1 MWGDSESA
9 WKNTSIHTF
18 EYWFRLNLKIRN
30 SRHHSHH
37 FWHISGVNKD
47 HLGGQ
52 DKVFEIRD
60 RNHRIRR
67 QILRQNVG
75 LIIVLVK
82 VENFHLRALE
92 AI

>member
-1 MWGDSESA
+1 MPYRESIRAIQGIGDRD
-9 WKNTSIHTF
+9 KV
-18 EYWFRLNLKIRN
+18 FRIRN

-67 QILRQNVG
+67 QILRQNEG

>member
-1 MWGDSESA
+1 M
-9 WKNTSIHTF
+9 
-18 EYWFRLNLKIRN
+18 
-30 SRHHSHH
+30 
-37 FWHISGVNKD
+37 NKG

-52 DKVFEIRD
+52 DKVFEIRG

-67 QILRQNVG
+67 KILRQNEG